1 MLKIPFIKLLIA
13 YKTINKMIIRKIFKN
28 KKRND
33 KIFLIKDKE

>member
-13 YKTINKMIIRKIFKN
+13 YKMINKMIIRKIFKN
-28 KKRND
+28 KKRDD